1 MMPWWCWCWS
11 LTAAATAVTT
21 MDIMRANQQR
31 PDEEDGGNNQSSWHS
46 NVLMALSS
54 MAPTTLRLASCEE
67 SPPPTSTSTSTP
79 PPSFAF
85 GSDSSMLDD
94 LVDEILRDKSINL
107 TFLPDRIERRIYQS
121 TIQLTL
127 SLVHDLIGSIH
138 GTELLSHEIHLRRHV
153 NPNQQEAG
161 PPSRSQRGLLYN
173 QQSGEPQTTT
183 TKIINDE
190 VLEQVA
196 DRLLANRA
204 INSSLLPDQIERQLY
219 MNCIKIIF
227 RTLSAV
233 LDGLC
238 LHVCGHDLRL
248 SLRAAN
254 TTEEMVQQAAVRA
267 SMSVVDLDL
276 LRTYAQQHAKINET
290 NATLSFWDGLFLR
303 KEFTAQLHAA
313 LYGLVLGIIDDILAN
328 TKIQL
333 LGDVLELDIVPM
345 TEETRQRKQRLATA
359 AGALLDATVATG
371 TTSSPSSQP
380 RTLSAAPAFP
390 IFAAGVGVGAA
401 LVTIATVLTGG
412 SAR

>member
-1 MMPWWCWCWS
+1 
-11 LTAAATAVTT
+11 
-21 MDIMRANQQR
+21 
-31 PDEEDGGNNQSSWHS
+31 
-46 NVLMALSS
+46 

-67 SPPPTSTSTSTP
+67 SPPPTSSSTP

-85 GSDSSMLDD
+85 GSDSRMLDD

-161 PPSRSQRGLLYN
+161 PPSRSQQGLLYN
-173 QQSGEPQTTT
+173 QQSGEPQTT

-238 LHVCGHDLRL
+238 LHVCGHDLRF

-254 TTEEMVQQAAVRA
+254 TTQEMVQQAAVRA

-290 NATLSFWDGLFLR
+290 NEKTSFWDGLFLR
-303 KEFTAQLHAA
+303 KEFTTQLHAA

-345 TEETRQRKQRLATA
+345 TEETRREKQRLATA
-359 AGALLDATVATG
+359 AAALVEDAATVTTG
-371 TTSSPSSQP
+371 T
-380 RTLSAAPAFP
+380 AAPLSQQTTTLALP

-401 LVTIATVLTGG
+401 MVTIATVLTGG